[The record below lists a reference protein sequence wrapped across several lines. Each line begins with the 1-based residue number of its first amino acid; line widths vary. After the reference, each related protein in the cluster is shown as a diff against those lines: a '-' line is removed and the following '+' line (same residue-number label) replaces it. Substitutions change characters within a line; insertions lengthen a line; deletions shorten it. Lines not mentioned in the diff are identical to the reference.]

1 MTVPM
6 SFMQESKDIY
16 PRILET
22 NPWILRTGEMANPD
36 ALSYYTFCA
45 IIRLLYHSTFFFYRK
60 IVLLGDIKSKP
71 INPAGVT
78 YGGLKG
84 AYQA

>member
-1 MTVPM
+1 
-6 SFMQESKDIY
+6 
-16 PRILET
+16 
-22 NPWILRTGEMANPD
+22 MA
-36 ALSYYTFCA
+36 L
-45 IIRLLYHSTFFFYRK
+45 IFFYRK

-71 INPAGVT
+71 INPAGVA

>member
-1 MTVPM
+1 MMLDRNGHGPICG
-6 SFMQESKDIY
+6 D
-16 PRILET
+16 
-22 NPWILRTGEMANPD
+22 
-36 ALSYYTFCA
+36 
-45 IIRLLYHSTFFFYRK
+45 HFFFYRK